1 MSKPAQNFENHAK
14 FVPVFHYVMAPLLMA
29 SVLYFGYR
37 AATAFSVENLM
48 FFLFS
53 VGTFLASFIARIFP
67 LGVQDRVIRL
77 EERMRMERLLPDD
90 MKARIGDFS
99 TAQLVGLR
107 FASDDELPDLA
118 RRVLD
123 EGMTDRKA
131 VKGAVKNWRADDQRI

>member
-1 MSKPAQNFENHAK
+1 
-14 FVPVFHYVMAPLLMA
+14 
-29 SVLYFGYR
+29 
-37 AATAFSVENLM
+37 
-48 FFLFS
+48 
-53 VGTFLASFIARIFP
+53 
-67 LGVQDRVIRL
+67 
-77 EERMRMERLLPDD
+77 MERLLPDD